1 MNKFVKSI
9 LAVGIT
15 SALSLSFITPVNAAT
30 YQVVDTGEASQL
42 KYTYAQSQN
51 NAGDMAISGS
61 SLLDFPVQFD
71 YFDESVFTAIESY
84 AFSNYLGVHGLEFIE
99 DSDALRAG
107 NPTANDLAWVI
118 RWLQD
123 SSSGAGSSLSFQKVG
138 NTVAMTSIAGEL
150 TDFTLWDEELDGTDD
165 LSRSTVDI
173 LTGITDTGIAYGTAT
188 APYLPATFTDSHSQE
203 ITYWLREFGQ
213 RGFFSYNQGADVF
226 ELTPIEAGHSGG
238 YSVIADVNGAGV
250 AAGYSSY
257 KVHETYLDY
266 IESGGIVTT
275 DGVESDTIRNI
286 AAINSFVQVD
296 LAAPADGVDDEF
308 DEDYVI
314 RGCNDPYILKH
325 MPFEVCVYYV
335 DQAVG
340 NPYSSMAVMASLDTN
355 GSAVIEQL
363 GLLVTPHE
371 DDERTYSS
379 YALGLNNQGVAVG
392 YADGFDDETVTAPDV
407 DESKN
412 YQFAVVYKNGD
423 VIDLTGDHTDKGSSL
438 AYDINDAGIAVGHIA
453 KSVDGKA
460 VQKFFYIDTSVSEE
474 SLEMIYPTDF
484 FTGSDSTARAIN
496 NSGLIVGEGEI
507 ETHNESTSNPRRT
520 AAFVYDLNDD
530 IFLNLN
536 EQIPCELRLT
546 YDIIEARG
554 INDLGMISATAV
566 VKVDKRD
573 AKGEVM
579 LDIDGTPLSED
590 VVRAISLEPMPDD
603 GAVCTAEEEGTAV
616 VRQGASIEYSSV
628 WFLLALFGLRRK
640 FTK

>member
-1 MNKFVKSI
+1 MNKFVKTI
-9 LAVGIT
+9 LAAGIT
-15 SALSLSFITPVNAAT
+15 SALSLSIITPANAAT
-30 YQVVDTGEASQL
+30 YQVVDTGEASLL
-42 KYTYAQSQN
+42 KYTYGQSQN
-51 NAGDMAISGS
+51 DSGDMAISGS
-61 SLLDFPVQFD
+61 SLLDFPVQYD
-71 YFDESVFTAIESY
+71 YLSESDFISIEAYSFT
-84 AFSNYLGVHGLEFIE
+84 NYLSVHGLEFIE
-99 DSDALRAG
+99 DGDALRAG

-123 SSSGAGSSLSFQKVG
+123 TSVAGGSLNYQKVG
-138 NTVAMTSIAGEL
+138 NAVAMTSIDGEL
-150 TDFTLWDEELDGTDD
+150 ADFTLWDVELDGTDD
-165 LSRSTVDI
+165 LSRSTVDN
-173 LTGITDTGIAYGTAT
+173 LVGITDEGIAYGTAT
-188 APYLPATFTDSHSQE
+188 APYLPITHTDSHSE
-203 ITYWLREFGQ
+203 ETTYWLRDFGQ
-213 RGFFSYNQGADVF
+213 RGFFSFNQGADVY
-226 ELTPIEAGHSGG
+226 ELTPIAAGYSGG
-238 YSVIADVNGAGV
+238 YSAISDVNDAGV
-250 AAGYSSY
+250 AVGYSSVD
-257 KVHETYLDY
+257 VHETYLDY
-266 IESGGIVTT
+266 IENGGITTT
-275 DGVESDTIRNI
+275 DGVESDIIRNI
-286 AAINSFVQVD
+286 AGISSFVQVD
-296 LAAPADGVDDEF
+296 LAAPADGIDDEF

-314 RGCNDPYILKH
+314 SGCDDDYILDH
-325 MPFEVCVYYV
+325 IPFEVCVYYV

-340 NPYSSMAVMASLDTN
+340 NPYSSMAVTASLDTN
-355 GSAVIEQL
+355 GNTVIEQL

-371 DDERTYSS
+371 DDERSYSS
-379 YALGLNNQGVAVG
+379 YALAINNQGVAVG

-412 YQFAVVYKNGD
+412 YQFAVVYKNGG

-460 VQKFFYIDTSVSEE
+460 VEKFFYIDTSVSEE

-484 FTGSDSTARAIN
+484 FSGSDSTARAIN
-496 NSGLIVGEGEI
+496 NSGLIVGEGEV
-507 ETHNESTSNPRRT
+507 ETHNESSSNPRRT
-520 AAFVYDLNDD
+520 AAFVYDLNND

-546 YDIIEARG
+546 YDIIQARG

-566 VKVDKRD
+566 VKVEQRD

-579 LDIDGTPLSED
+579 LDIDGTPLTED

-640 FTK
+640 FKK

>member
-1 MNKFVKSI
+1 MNKFVKTI
-9 LAVGIT
+9 LAAGIT
-15 SALSLSFITPVNAAT
+15 SALSLSIITPANAAT
-30 YQVVDTGEASQL
+30 YQVVDTGEASLL
-42 KYTYAQSQN
+42 KYTYGQSQN
-51 NAGDMAISGS
+51 DSGDMAISGS
-61 SLLDFPVQFD
+61 SLLDFPVQYD
-71 YFDESVFTAIESY
+71 YLSESDFISIEAYSFT
-84 AFSNYLGVHGLEFIE
+84 NYLSVHGLEFIE
-99 DSDALRAG
+99 DGDALRAG

-123 SSSGAGSSLSFQKVG
+123 TSVAGGSLNYQKVG
-138 NTVAMTSIAGEL
+138 NAVAMTSIDGEL
-150 TDFTLWDEELDGTDD
+150 ADFTLWDVELDGTDD
-165 LSRSTVDI
+165 LSRSTVDN
-173 LTGITDTGIAYGTAT
+173 LVGITDEGIAYGTAT
-188 APYLPATFTDSHSQE
+188 APYLPITHTDSHSE
-203 ITYWLREFGQ
+203 ETTYWLRDFGQ
-213 RGFFSYNQGADVF
+213 RGFFSFNQGADVY
-226 ELTPIEAGHSGG
+226 ELTPIAAGYSGG
-238 YSVIADVNGAGV
+238 YSAISDVNDAGV
-250 AAGYSSY
+250 AVGYSSVD
-257 KVHETYLDY
+257 VHETYLDY
-266 IESGGIVTT
+266 IENGGITTT
-275 DGVESDTIRNI
+275 DGVESDIIRNI
-286 AAINSFVQVD
+286 AGISSFVQVD
-296 LAAPADGVDDEF
+296 LAAPADGIDDEF

-314 RGCNDPYILKH
+314 SGCDDDYILDH
-325 MPFEVCVYYV
+325 IPFEVCVYYV

-340 NPYSSMAVMASLDTN
+340 NPYSSMAVTASLDTN
-355 GSAVIEQL
+355 GNTVIEQL

-371 DDERTYSS
+371 DDERSYSS
-379 YALGLNNQGVAVG
+379 YALAINNQGVAVG

-412 YQFAVVYKNGD
+412 YQFAVVYKNGG

-460 VQKFFYIDTSVSEE
+460 VEKFFYIDTSVSEE

-484 FTGSDSTARAIN
+484 FSGSDSTARAIN
-496 NSGLIVGEGEI
+496 NSGLIVGEGEV
-507 ETHNESTSNPRRT
+507 ETHNESSSNPRRT
-520 AAFVYDLNDD
+520 AAFVYDLNND

-546 YDIIEARG
+546 YDIIQARG

-566 VKVDKRD
+566 VKVEQRD

-579 LDIDGTPLSED
+579 LDIDGTPLTED

-640 FTK
+640 FKR